1 MGPGRADAELC
12 RRLQQGGRQ
21 CRTAAL
27 RRRQSRL
34 YDRQARRPLRR
45 PGDRADEA
53 VHPQAH
59 HGLSAMQQNRV
70 KKILREGGLA
80 LGTHAGGIADPQIV
94 ELIGLAG
101 FDAAFIDMEHTTYDL
116 HDVQL
121 AVMAAERVGI
131 TPIVRTP
138 GFDPA
143 FILRLLDMGVQGVQV
158 PHVSSAKTA
167 RAAVNAVRYPPLG
180 ERGMAAGSRAAD
192 YGRIPLVEHMA
203 QSNREILLACMIEDM
218 EAVERI
224 DEIAAVEGVD
234 LLAVGPS
241 DLSRSLGV
249 SGQPDHPRL
258 VAAIDRVCAAAGKS
272 AGARL
277 ALPLNH
283 AAFPR
288 NAAELKALGTGYTNC
303 APAPEARL
311 LASMRD
317 QAVEARRL
325 LG

>member
-1 MGPGRADAELC
+1 
-12 RRLQQGGRQ
+12 
-21 CRTAAL
+21 
-27 RRRQSRL
+27 
-34 YDRQARRPLRR
+34 
-45 PGDRADEA
+45 
-53 VHPQAH
+53 
-59 HGLSAMQQNRV
+59 MQPNRV

-80 LGTHAGGIADPQIV
+80 LGTHVGGIADPQIV

-101 FDAAFIDMEHTTYDL
+101 FDAAFIDMEHTAFDL
-116 HDVQL
+116 HDVQ
-121 AVMAAERVGI
+121 AMVMAAERAGV

-143 FILRLLDMGVQGVQV
+143 FILRLLDMGVQGIQV
-158 PHVSSAKTA
+158 PHVSSAAAA
-167 RAAVNAVRYPPLG
+167 RAAVAAVRYPPEG

-192 YGRIPLVEHMA
+192 FGKTPLLEHMA

-218 EAVERI
+218 AGVERI

-249 SGQPDHPRL
+249 SGHPDHPKL
-258 VAAIDRVCAAAGKS
+258 VAAIERVRAAVGN
-272 AGARL
+272 GGRVRL
-277 ALPLNH
+277 AIPLNH

-288 NAAELKALGTGYTNC
+288 NAAQLKALGVGYTNC
-303 APAPEARL
+303 APTPEARL
-311 LASMRD
+311 LRSLSD
-317 QAVEARRL
+317 QAAEARRL

>member
-1 MGPGRADAELC
+1 MKE
-12 RRLQQGGRQ
+12 
-21 CRTAAL
+21 
-27 RRRQSRL
+27 
-34 YDRQARRPLRR
+34 
-45 PGDRADEA
+45 
-53 VHPQAH
+53 
-59 HGLSAMQQNRV
+59 NRV
-70 KKILREGGLA
+70 KRILREGGLA
-80 LGTHAGGIADPQIV
+80 LGTHVGAIADPQIV

-101 FDAAFIDMEHTTYDL
+101 FDAAFIDMEHTTFDL

-143 FILRLLDMGVQGVQV
+143 FILRLLDMGVQGIQV
-158 PHVSSAKTA
+158 PHVSDAATA
-167 RAAVNAVRYPPLG
+167 RAAVQAVRYPPLG
-180 ERGMAAGSRAAD
+180 ERGMAAGSRAAEF
-192 YGRIPLVEHMA
+192 GSIPLVEHMA

-218 EAVERI
+218 AAVERI

-258 VAAIDRVCAAAGKS
+258 VAAIDRVREAVKKGAGT
-272 AGARL
+272 RL

-288 NAAELKALGTGYTNC
+288 NAAQLKELGAGYTNC
-303 APAPEARL
+303 APTPEARL
-311 LASMRD
+311 LKSLRD
-317 QAVEARRL
+317 QAAEQRRL

>member
-1 MGPGRADAELC
+1 
-12 RRLQQGGRQ
+12 
-21 CRTAAL
+21 
-27 RRRQSRL
+27 
-34 YDRQARRPLRR
+34 
-45 PGDRADEA
+45 
-53 VHPQAH
+53 
-59 HGLSAMQQNRV
+59 MQQNRV
-70 KKILREGGLA
+70 KRILAEGGLA
-80 LGTHAGGIADPQIV
+80 LGTHVGGIADPQIV

-101 FDAAFIDMEHTTYDL
+101 FDAAFIDMEHTTFDL

-158 PHVSSAKTA
+158 PHVSSPETA
-167 RAAVNAVRYPPLG
+167 REAVKAVRYPPLG
-180 ERGMAAGSRAAD
+180 DRGMAAGSRAAD
-192 YGRIPLVEHMA
+192 YGSIPLVEHMA
-203 QSNREILLACMIEDM
+203 QSNQEIILACMIEDM

-224 DEIAAVEGVD
+224 DEIAAVDGVD

-249 SGQPDHPRL
+249 SGHPDHPRL
-258 VAAIDRVCAAAGKS
+258 VAAIDRVREAVKKG

-283 AAFPR
+283 AAYPR
-288 NAAELKALGTGYTNC
+288 NAAQLKELGAGYTNC
-303 APAPEARL
+303 APTPEARL
-311 LASMRD
+311 LQSLRI
-317 QAVEARRL
+317 QATEARKL

>member
-1 MGPGRADAELC
+1 MED
-12 RRLQQGGRQ
+12 
-21 CRTAAL
+21 
-27 RRRQSRL
+27 
-34 YDRQARRPLRR
+34 
-45 PGDRADEA
+45 
-53 VHPQAH
+53 
-59 HGLSAMQQNRV
+59 NRV
-70 KKILREGGLA
+70 KRILDEGGLA
-80 LGTHAGGIADPQIV
+80 LGTHVGGIADPQIV

-101 FDAAFIDMEHTTYDL
+101 FDAAFIDLEHTAFGL

-121 AVMAAERVGI
+121 AVMAAERGGI

-143 FILRLLDMGVQGVQV
+143 FILRLLDIGVQGVQV
-158 PHVSSAKTA
+158 PHVGDAATA
-167 RAAVNAVRYPPLG
+167 RAAVKAVRYPPIG
-180 ERGMAAGSRAAD
+180 DRGMAGASRATEF
-192 YGRIPLVEHMA
+192 GKIPLVEHMA

-218 EAVERI
+218 EGVERI

-258 VAAIDRVCAAAGKS
+258 VAAIDRIREAVKGG

-288 NAAELKALGTGYTNC
+288 DAAQLKALGAGYANC
-303 APAPEARL
+303 APSPEARL
-311 LASMRD
+311 LQSFQH
-317 QAVEARRL
+317 QAAEQRRL

>member
-1 MGPGRADAELC
+1 MKE
-12 RRLQQGGRQ
+12 
-21 CRTAAL
+21 
-27 RRRQSRL
+27 
-34 YDRQARRPLRR
+34 
-45 PGDRADEA
+45 
-53 VHPQAH
+53 
-59 HGLSAMQQNRV
+59 NRV
-70 KKILREGGLA
+70 KRILVEGGLA
-80 LGTHAGGIADPQIV
+80 LGTHVGGIADPQIV
-94 ELIGLAG
+94 EIIGLAG
-101 FDAAFIDMEHTTYDL
+101 FDAAFIDMEHTSYDL

-121 AVMAAERVGI
+121 AVMVAERVGI

-143 FILRLLDMGVQGVQV
+143 LILRLLDMGVQGVQV
-158 PHVSSAKTA
+158 PHVSSAEIA
-167 RAAVNAVRYPPLG
+167 REAVTAVRYPPLG

-218 EAVERI
+218 AAVAQI

-258 VAAIDRVCAAAGKS
+258 VAAIDRVREGVKKG

-288 NAAELKALGTGYTNC
+288 NAAQLKELGAGYTNC
-303 APAPEARL
+303 APTPEARL
-311 LASMRD
+311 LQSL
-317 QAVEARRL
+317 QAQLSEARRL